1 MRNFVIFLLVIVTAT
16 TVCAFY
22 VPDENVADDPGI
34 TDIQN
39 PEIDP
44 ESDIIDG
51 DQLILVRNK
60 RARFDSFYG
69 SSIDSVESPGGNQL
83 YYQPLFRYRQ
93 TKKKRRRLFVPNL
106 WG

>member
-1 MRNFVIFLLVIVTAT
+1 MRNFVILTFFIVTAT
-16 TVCAFY
+16 TVSAFY
-22 VPDENVADDPGI
+22 VPNESLSDDPG
-34 TDIQN
+34 TGDVL
-39 PEIDP
+39 DP
-44 ESDIIDG
+44 ELDPETQFNDG

-69 SSIDSVESPGGNQL
+69 ASVDSGESRNQL

>member
-1 MRNFVIFLLVIVTAT
+1 MRNFTTFLILIISAT
-16 TVCAFY
+16 TVCAY
-22 VPDENVADDPGI
+22 YIPSESVSDDTG
-34 TDIQN
+34 DLSDV
-39 PEIDP
+39 EIDP
-44 ESDIIDG
+44 E
-51 DQLILVRNK
+51 DQLGDDDQLLLVRNK

-69 SSIDSVESPGGNQL
+69 GGSALESGESGGQL